1 MILVTGG
8 CGYLGSHCT
17 IDLLNNNK
25 EVIILDNLSNSDQSI
40 NNKITTIT
48 NKKFKFEKV
57 DIRNKKEL
65 SKLFSSNNIESVIHF
80 AGLKSISDSYTQ
92 QSDYYSVNVLG
103 TICLLETILE
113 YDVKNIVFSS
123 SATVYGDN
131 NPSPWKEDL
140 VINFPESPYAQTKF
154 VVERLLET
162 YVIKKKLDS
171 VAILRYFNPIGYHE
185 SGIIGENLIS
195 SKNLIPAIMS
205 YFLEQND
212 YVSIFGNDYDTIDGT
227 GRRDYIH
234 VSDLIRGHVQA
245 LNYINENKGL
255 YIWNLGSGKCF
266 SVLEIINLF
275 EEALKKK
282 IKLRI
287 EPKREG
293 DLGEFWADIDKAKKD
308 LSWSPKKTINQMIDD
323 IIKFLLNQMN

>member
-103 TICLLETILE
+103 TICLLETMLE
-113 YDVKNIVFSS
+113 YDVKNIVFS
-123 SATVYGDN
+123 
-131 NPSPWKEDL
+131 
-140 VINFPESPYAQTKF
+140 
-154 VVERLLET
+154 ET
-162 YVIKKKLDS
+162 
-171 VAILRYFNPIGYHE
+171 F
-185 SGIIGENLIS
+185 
-195 SKNLIPAIMS
+195 PAI
-205 YFLEQND
+205 D
-212 YVSIFGNDYDTIDGT
+212 
-227 GRRDYIH
+227 
-234 VSDLIRGHVQA
+234 
-245 LNYINENKGL
+245 
-255 YIWNLGSGKCF
+255 
-266 SVLEIINLF
+266 
-275 EEALKKK
+275 
-282 IKLRI
+282 
-287 EPKREG
+287 
-293 DLGEFWADIDKAKKD
+293 
-308 LSWSPKKTINQMIDD
+308 
-323 IIKFLLNQMN
+323 